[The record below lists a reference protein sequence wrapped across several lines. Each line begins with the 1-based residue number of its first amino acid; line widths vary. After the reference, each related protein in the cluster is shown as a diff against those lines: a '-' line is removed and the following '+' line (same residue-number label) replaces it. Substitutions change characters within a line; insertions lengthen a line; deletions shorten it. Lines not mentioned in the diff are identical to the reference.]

1 MPKIMEQSENES
13 PSEVHQAGPAN
24 GESKTTRKEVGG
36 GRPGVNFASG
46 LLENSNLKQPRK
58 FVDFLIALAG
68 QTAFVIL
75 LILLPLCYT
84 QAFNPPEFER
94 MMLIMPPPPP
104 PPPLVREI
112 VKPKASL
119 FQNGKLF
126 APRTVP
132 KHIEIV
138 KEAPEETP
146 GSAGVAGGVPGGVPG
161 GTLGGVLGGILSPG
175 NQPVPPP
182 PPPRPVKSN
191 RPLLVGG
198 RVQAPRLIQKIQP
211 VYPPLARET
220 KTQGAV
226 VLDCVIDKQGNVI
239 QIKLV
244 SGNPLLVQAAFAA
257 VRQWK
262 YQPTLLDGVP
272 FAVEMRVTVTFTMA
286 S

>member
-1 MPKIMEQSENES
+1 MPKILEQSESES
-13 PSEVHQAGPAN
+13 PSEVHQTGPAN
-24 GESKTTRKEVGG
+24 GESKTARKEVSG

-94 MMLIMPPPPP
+94 MMLIVPPPPPPP

-146 GSAGVAGGVPGGVPG
+146 DLPESPEEYLGECRAEHWEECAEASFPLEISQSHRRPRRAGA
-161 GTLGGVLGGILSPG
+161 
-175 NQPVPPP
+175 
-182 PPPRPVKSN
+182 
-191 RPLLVGG
+191 G
-198 RVQAPRLIQKIQP
+198 RVRRRGGAGTIPAKKLLESAVEIP
-211 VYPPLARET
+211 ADLARRS
-220 KTQGAV
+220 AV
-226 VLDCVIDKQGNVI
+226 C
-239 QIKLV
+239 
-244 SGNPLLVQAAFAA
+244 
-257 VRQWK
+257 R
-262 YQPTLLDGVP
+262 
-272 FAVEMRVTVTFTMA
+272 
-286 S
+286 

>member
-1 MPKIMEQSENES
+1 MPKILEQSENES
-13 PSEVHQAGPAN
+13 PSEVHQTGPAN

-58 FVDFLIALAG
+58 FVDFLISLAG

-175 NQPVPPP
+175 NQPVLPPP
-182 PPPRPVKSN
+182 PPSWCRPRS
-191 RPLLVGG
+191 
-198 RVQAPRLIQKIQP
+198 
-211 VYPPLARET
+211 PPC
-220 KTQGAV
+220 G
-226 VLDCVIDKQGNVI
+226 
-239 QIKLV
+239 
-244 SGNPLLVQAAFAA
+244 SGNTGRPC
-257 VRQWK
+257 
-262 YQPTLLDGVP
+262 
-272 FAVEMRVTVTFTMA
+272 
-286 S
+286 